1 MVRTMEY
8 IRKIYRNENDY
19 NDFIIVFAKL
29 DGISVTTSIG
39 DRKVEFSDGTS
50 FYLNDSAKF
59 NTIIEEPL
67 FVYRNKSLLDFQF
80 LEHFNYETE
89 DAFIYENKLYRVDN
103 AEDVYRN
110 GVLQAAKFA
119 PLAILRKED
128 YPRKIDTIKFLR
140 KVLWSNFVLVLSTD
154 YDSVYYTKIDF
165 KFPKYLKKGSRIRF
179 IDKKGKIT
187 YSIVR
192 KQDYKMVDVIIK
204 GRDVVFTCHAAH
216 LLYRCGYNDYLM
228 YTG

>member
-19 NDFIIVFAKL
+19 NDFIVVLAKL

-59 NTIIEEPL
+59 NTTIEEPL
-67 FVYRNKSLLDFQF
+67 FVYRNNSLLDFQF
-80 LEHFNYETE
+80 LEHFNYATE
-89 DAFIYENKLYRVDN
+89 DAFIYENKLYCVDN
-103 AEDVYRN
+103 AEDAYRN

-165 KFPKYLKKGSRIRF
+165 KFPKYLKKGSRIHF
-179 IDKKGKIT
+179 IDKKGEII

-192 KQDYKMVDVIIK
+192 NQNYKMVDVIIK
-204 GRDVVFTCHAAH
+204 GRDVVFTCHSAH

>member
-19 NDFIIVFAKL
+19 NDFIVVFAKL

-39 DRKVEFSDGTS
+39 ERKVEFSDGTS

-59 NTIIEEPL
+59 NTTIEEPL
-67 FVYRNKSLLDFQF
+67 FVYRNNSLLDFQF
-80 LEHFNYETE
+80 LEHFNYKTE
-89 DAFIYENKLYRVDN
+89 DAFIYENKLYCVDN
-103 AEDVYRN
+103 AEDAYRN

-119 PLAILRKED
+119 PLSILRKED

-204 GRDVVFTCHAAH
+204 GIDVVFTCHAAH
-216 LLYRCGYNDYLM
+216 LLCRCGYNDYLM